1 MCGRRRVENGAMN
14 SNETSKSIN
23 SRCTDF
29 RNSIVEKRKKT
40 CFVNGRRRRRR
51 EKREERR
58 EKKGERVRRE

>member
-1 MCGRRRVENGAMN
+1 MN

-40 CFVNGRRRRRR
+40 CFVNGRRRR

-58 EKKGERVRRE
+58 EKRKERGESEKRVRRE